1 MKDGFHQLANHKPG
15 STQDAAAA
23 RTQATSAHL
32 SEKGTSWVKRTE
44 PL

>member
-1 MKDGFHQLANHKPG
+1 MKGGFQQLANHKPG
-15 STQDAAAA
+15 SSQDAAAA

-32 SEKGTSWVKRTE
+32 SEKGASWVKRTE